1 LFKDRTKHNVVFGLP
16 LRDTG
21 GKLYQKHLGLDS
33 IPQGRPASAD
43 GFLIPT
49 MNLVIV
55 FIIALTALVV
65 GLFTYCLYLTK
76 GEEAESRPSSCW
88 MLTPEHCAEC
98 TPTGQPPD
106 EAQRQKEMPMSDE
119 PKKKPEEIA
128 ESVETSSP
136 EAPKVLSESD
146 LGQVVGGAN
155 DGSLD
160 AGIHFK
166 IGYPT
171 EAPTTP
177 VQAFVDA
184 FNKAKRA

>member
-1 LFKDRTKHNVVFGLP
+1 
-16 LRDTG
+16 
-21 GKLYQKHLGLDS
+21 
-33 IPQGRPASAD
+33 
-43 GFLIPT
+43 

-65 GLFTYCLYLTK
+65 GLFTYFLYLAK

-88 MLTPEHCAEC
+88 MFTPEPRAEC

-119 PKKKPEEIA
+119 IKKPEEIT

-146 LGQVVGGAN
+146 LNQVVGDAN

-166 IGYPT
+166 IGYPR
-171 EAPTTP
+171 EATTP